1 MFLYLK
7 ILSLAKFNEFFV
19 VVLSLSPPF
28 IFLITQGND
37 DLVALVIG
45 ACCLYKLNNYTN
57 LKLIVMTLI
66 SFLLI
71 HSGIILFSIL
81 IIALLI
87 KDRNVVLK
95 SLIFNFIFAIFIFYN
110 LVFSSISILNNQ
122 TYKNVFPDMGFG
134 VILDTSFLSNTTG
147 INQFI
152 IFLIFIV
159 TLLFLYNSNYFK
171 TSYANID
178 IKSIEFLVF
187 KKEYIYSYQ
196 FPYILFLILYFQTT
210 VIVFQYFLYFL
221 FLCLLFQNQT

>member
-1 MFLYLK
+1 M
-7 ILSLAKFNEFFV
+7 
-19 VVLSLSPPF
+19 
-28 IFLITQGND
+28 
-37 DLVALVIG
+37 
-45 ACCLYKLNNYTN
+45 
-57 LKLIVMTLI
+57 
-66 SFLLI
+66 
-71 HSGIILFSIL
+71 
-81 IIALLI
+81 LI

-171 TSYANID
+171 TLYANID

-187 KKEYIYSYQ
+187 KKEYIYFLSIPIYFIFNFIFSNNSYRLPI
-196 FPYILFLILYFQTT
+196 FFVFFILMFTFSKSNVRL
-210 VIVFQYFLYFL
+210 V
-221 FLCLLFQNQT
+221 LLFFLLLEPLIKVLQIFLGLLLHF